1 MLWSEVNEHVRGLQ
15 PIGMT
20 PFNRLYAIDA
30 SRSTRVAP
38 SNRDRR
44 LKAHAPLLLCYS
56 RAYHSIVD
64 LYGLGILPVVS
75 TGNTLLISGFG
86 SLVDL

>member
-1 MLWSEVNEHVRGLQ
+1 MSLWVGL
-15 PIGMT
+15 PILAL
-20 PFNRLYAIDA
+20 FIRLYAIDA

-56 RAYHSIVD
+56 HAYHSIVD
-64 LYGLGILPVVS
+64 QFGLGILPVVS
-75 TGNTLLISGFG
+75 TGNALLLSGFG